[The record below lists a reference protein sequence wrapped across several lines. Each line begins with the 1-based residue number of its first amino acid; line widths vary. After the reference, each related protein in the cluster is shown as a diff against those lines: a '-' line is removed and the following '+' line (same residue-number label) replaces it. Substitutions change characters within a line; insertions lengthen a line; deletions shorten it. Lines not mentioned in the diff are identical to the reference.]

1 MSELDFRFLVPYI
14 PQLAEAAKVTVVLGV
29 LSFGIA
35 LLVAIFVGVARSLKL
50 PMIFRLPLAVY
61 VEVFRG
67 TPLLIQLFLI
77 YYGLPSFGIV
87 LDPMTAAVIGL
98 SLNSGAYMSE
108 VVRASILAVER
119 GQYEAAYSL
128 GYSPF
133 QVYRCIVL
141 PQAFRIA
148 LPTGMNYFSTMI
160 KETSLVSV
168 LSIAEITRV
177 GNHIYARTLSPFEI
191 FMTIGAIYFVMTYS
205 LVLIGARLE
214 KRGARW
220 NR

>member
-1 MSELDFRFLVPYI
+1 MCVLDFRFLIPYI
-14 PQLAEAAKVTVVLGV
+14 PQLAEAAKITVVLGV

-35 LLVAIFVGVARSLKL
+35 LLVAVFVGVARSLKL
-50 PMIFRLPLAVY
+50 PLILRLPLAIY

-77 YYGLPSFGIV
+77 YYGLPTFGIV
-87 LDPMTAAVIGL
+87 LEPFSAAVIGL
-98 SLNSGAYMSE
+98 SLNCGAYMSE
-108 VVRASILAVER
+108 VVRAAILSVER

-128 GYSPF
+128 GYSATET
-133 QVYRCIVL
+133 YRFIVL

-191 FMTIGAIYFVMTYS
+191 FLTIGAIYFVMTYS
-205 LVLIGARLE
+205 LVLLGGQLE